1 MNTAITPCEPNQN
14 NIMKTLLTLLILAS
28 AVPAARADYCQPY
41 VVSTCVVCARTECRW
56 ATDHC
61 GRRYSYEVRVVTY
74 RSHYSNG
81 AACNLTKSYRA

>member
-1 MNTAITPCEPNQN
+1 MKTETQSTKHIA
-14 NIMKTLLTLLILAS
+14 MKTLLTLLILAT

-41 VVSTCVVCARTECRW
+41 VVQTCVVCSRTECRW
-56 ATDHC
+56 AVNSC

-81 AACNLTKSYRA
+81 QTSTFTRSYRA